1 MQALLGVRVGRG
13 RHRYDHD
20 AVTVAKQV
28 MEVDIEGSEA
38 RTGAMSKIDKARKLL
53 HDYKTKLTAEPSAK
67 RVDDLQCVP
76 RSLWCVVGVIG
87 SW

>member
-1 MQALLGVRVGRG
+1 MQSLLVVRVDRG

-76 RSLWCVVGVIG
+76 RSLWCVVAVIG